1 MNPICREP
9 SLYAPILTPFEV
21 TVFVVAH
28 HCYAL
33 TILPICFCRGR
44 AEFIPTRSGARLR
57 VVVGLRPVLLL
68 AECWTGPKRLRTAP
82 KPQIRWSR
90 GPDCAVGWWSPRA
103 APFFHRGYRQ
113 QPQRTPRP
121 QSTPKTAAP
130 ASTPAPV

>member
-68 AECWTGPKRLRTAP
+68 AACWTGPKRLRTAP
-82 KPQIRWSR
+82 EPQIRWSTHFR
-90 GPDCAVGWWSPRA
+90 CANARRSWGHEGAQRKEKTSRQEGSPRA
-103 APFFHRGYRQ
+103 APFFRRGY
-113 QPQRTPRP
+113 
-121 QSTPKTAAP
+121 
-130 ASTPAPV
+130 